1 MVSPPFIYK
10 ICQICDLVIKRNPY
24 GKNITT
30 KIKKETEDMISQKR
44 TRNHPHKTDNNNE
57 NFFWNLF
64 LETGRIDAYL
74 LLKEEEAEQNQE
86 TKP

>member
-10 ICQICDLVIKRNPY
+10 ICQIIRFVIKRAPQ

-30 KIKKETEDMISQKR
+30 KTKKETEDMLSQKR
-44 TRNHPHKTDNNNE
+44 TRNQNHETVNNNE

-74 LLKEEEAEQNQE
+74 LLKEEESEQKKESN
-86 TKP
+86 T